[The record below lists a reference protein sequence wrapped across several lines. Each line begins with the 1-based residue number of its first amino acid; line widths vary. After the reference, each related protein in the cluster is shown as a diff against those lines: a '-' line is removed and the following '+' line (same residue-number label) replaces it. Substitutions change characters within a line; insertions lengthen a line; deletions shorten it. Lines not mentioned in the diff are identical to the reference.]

1 MKTAM
6 TLLAGWVIGMIVLMP
21 VSAWAVHPFQVEDTD
36 VQGPGNL
43 LLELYGDHTK
53 DSDVKSTTY
62 AADLHVG
69 VSQSVDLALEVPY
82 LDLNPSPA
90 TGQNASGL
98 GDIELNLKQRI
109 YENEV
114 NQSIGYQVFVN
125 LPTGS
130 ADKGLGTDN
139 VAVGFKL
146 MDQQGCCST
155 IYHVSLGYQSFAKDL
170 ENGRITED
178 SVLQLGFAVEH
189 KLTGPFHLLAEL
201 LGEYRRGDYVVTGEH
216 PITVMGGVRYDIR
229 KSWYA
234 DLALRVGLNTD
245 APDYTASVGTAW
257 RF

>member
-6 TLLAGWVIGMIVLMP
+6 TVLAGWVIGMIVLVP
-21 VSAWAVHPFQVEDTD
+21 ASAWAVHPFQVEDTD
-36 VQGPGNL
+36 VQGPGNV
-43 LLELYGDHTK
+43 LLELNGDHTK
-53 DSDVKSTTY
+53 DSDAKSTTY
-62 AADLHVG
+62 TGVLHVG
-69 VSQSVDLALEVPY
+69 VSQSADLALAVPY

-139 VAVGFKL
+139 VVVGFKL

-155 IYHVSLGYQSFAKDL
+155 IYHVSLGYQSYAKDL
-170 ENGRITED
+170 ENGRLTED

-189 KLTGPFHLLAEL
+189 KLRESFWLLSEL
-201 LGEYRRGDYVVTGEH
+201 VGEYRRGQEVVTGEH
-216 PITVMGGVRYDIR
+216 PITFMAGFRYDIR

-234 DLALRVGLNTD
+234 DLALRVGLNSD
-245 APDYTASVGTAW
+245 AEDYTALVGTAW